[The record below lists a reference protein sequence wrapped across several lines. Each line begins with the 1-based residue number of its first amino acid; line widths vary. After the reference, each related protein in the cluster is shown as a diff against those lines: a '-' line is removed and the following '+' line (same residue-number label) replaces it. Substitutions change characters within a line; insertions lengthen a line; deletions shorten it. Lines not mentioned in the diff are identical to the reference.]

1 MMATQSKLSR
11 SRRKER
17 RIPQRSI
24 ISLISDEDDEKEN
37 SLDSSVDKSKQG
49 RSRVV
54 NRGRRRESTILAG
67 NLSYQVGIVIHDC
80 SWSLIRNIQES
91 VVSATSAEISVIR
104 RPRVTLPQQEVLLE
118 EEEEGEDDF
127 DGGDDEQNSFQ
138 SCNSSPTSPPI
149 QHDHVDSRLTE
160 VESQS
165 NTIRRSLGKL
175 EVEGNGKEVVKS
187 KKKEEL
193 AKGKR
198 ETSGHVEKSLTAG
211 QTGNQTPNFKGPP
224 GTGLFDILNALWT

>member
-1 MMATQSKLSR
+1 MMATPSKLSR

-67 NLSYQVGIVIHDC
+67 NLSYQVGIVSQDC
-80 SWSLIRNIQES
+80 SWYLRNIQES

-165 NTIRRSLGKL
+165 NMIRRSRGKL
-175 EVEGNGKEVVKS
+175 EVEEKDKEVVKS
-187 KKKEEL
+187 KKKEEVV
-193 AKGKR
+193 KGKR

-211 QTGNQTPNFKGPP
+211 QTGNQTPNFKCPP
-224 GTGLFDILNALWT
+224 GTGLFDI